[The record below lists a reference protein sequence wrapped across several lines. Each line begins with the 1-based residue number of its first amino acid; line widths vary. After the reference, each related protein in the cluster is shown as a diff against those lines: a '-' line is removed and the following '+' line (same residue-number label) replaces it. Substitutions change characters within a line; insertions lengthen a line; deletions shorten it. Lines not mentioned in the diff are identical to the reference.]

1 MRFNVTCPSIV
12 LFLHVRP
19 AAGAVV
25 KTAAAVASA
34 SSEYLGFL
42 AKGQLPPPGISL
54 TKYEHTMVGRGWGG
68 NRVEHTMVRCGSWSV
83 GYE

>member
-1 MRFNVTCPSIV
+1 M
-12 LFLHVRP
+12 RP

-54 TKYEHTMVGRGWGG
+54 TKYEHTMVGG
-68 NRVEHTMVRCGSWSV
+68 
-83 GYE
+83 